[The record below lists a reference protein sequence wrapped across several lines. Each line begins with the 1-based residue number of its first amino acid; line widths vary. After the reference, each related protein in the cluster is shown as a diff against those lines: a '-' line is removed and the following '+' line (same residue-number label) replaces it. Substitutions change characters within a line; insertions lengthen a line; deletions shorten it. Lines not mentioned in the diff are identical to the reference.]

1 MHNSKSLFASNPRL
15 IALFKTISK
24 IAGAIAIFAGML
36 VLVGWQTNSTV
47 LKSIFPGLVTMKANT
62 ALAFVLS
69 GLSLWL
75 MADIAVSQRTLRIA
89 QSLAFAAGLISLFT
103 LCEYLFSWDLGI
115 DQLLFNDTA
124 SGSSPPGRMAFATAA
139 SFLAIGLAMLFIKSR
154 SGFGLA
160 QFLALL
166 AAFISMVALI
176 AYIYD
181 VKSLY
186 AVSPYSTMALHT
198 SIIFIVLS
206 FGLLF
211 SQPERGLMAII
222 ASDTAGGITMRRLLP
237 AAIGIP
243 VVVGYVRL
251 MGERSGFYD
260 FEFGLAL
267 MTVSSITL
275 LLISVWWNSRSLYQ
289 IDIERKDAENEIRK
303 LNEELEQR
311 VLQRTAQL
319 EAANKELEAFSYS
332 VSHDLRSPLRA
343 IDGFSKIVIEGYYDK
358 LDEEGKRL
366 LNVIRGNTQKMGQ
379 LIDDLLTLSRLG
391 RKEMQ
396 ISDIDMTG
404 LAKAVFEE
412 LKADVGQRNIGF
424 NIKTLPSAFA
434 DRQLIHQAFT
444 NLLSNAIKFTSQ
456 KEGAAIEVGGWSEG
470 DENIYYVKDNGVGF
484 DMQYKNKLFGVFQRL
499 HSESEFEG
507 IGVGLAIVHRIIH
520 RHGGRLWAEG
530 EVNKGAA
537 FYFTIP
543 KKERREI
550 WEV

>member
-1 MHNSKSLFASNPRL
+1 MISQSDPRL
-15 IALFKTISK
+15 IALFRTISK
-24 IAGAIAIFAGML
+24 IAGAITVFAGVI
-36 VLVGWQTNSTV
+36 VLFGWIMDITA
-47 LKSIFPGLVTMKANT
+47 LKSVFSGLVSMKANT

-75 MADIAVSQRTLRIA
+75 MADTAVSRQSLRIT
-89 QSLAFAAGLISLFT
+89 QILASAVGLIGLLT
-103 LCEYLFSWDLGI
+103 LCEYLFGWDMGI

-124 SGSSPPGRMAFATAA
+124 SGSSPPGRMAFVTAA
-139 SFLAIGLAMLFIKSR
+139 NFAAIGLALLTLKTR
-154 SGFGLA
+154 RGFGAA
-160 QFLALL
+160 QFLTLS

-251 MGERSGFYD
+251 MGEQAGFYD
-260 FEFGLAL
+260 IGFGLAL
-267 MTVSSITL
+267 MVVASITL
-275 LLISVWWNSRSLYQ
+275 LVISVWWNSRSLYQ

-319 EAANKELEAFSYS
+319 EAVNKELEAFSYS

-343 IDGFSKIVIEGYYDK
+343 IDGFSKIVIEGYYDE
-358 LDEEGKRL
+358 LDEEGRRL
-366 LNVIRGNTQKMGQ
+366 LNIVRDNTQKMGQ
-379 LIDDLLTLSRLG
+379 LIDDLLSLSRLG
-391 RKEMQ
+391 RKEIQ
-396 ISDIDMTG
+396 ISDIDMTE
-404 LAKAVFEE
+404 LAKSVFDE
-412 LKADVGQRNIGF
+412 LKASDVQRNLQF
-424 NIKTLPSAFA
+424 DIKALPHAYG
-434 DRQLIHQAFT
+434 DRALIQQVFV
-444 NLLSNAIKFTSQ
+444 NLLSNAIKFTMPS
-456 KEGAAIEVGGWSEG
+456 KDAFVEVGGWSEG
-470 DENIYYVKDNGVGF
+470 DEDIYYVKDNGVGF

-499 HSESEFEG
+499 HSEPEFEG
-507 IGVGLAIVHRIIH
+507 IGVGLSHCPSHYSAAWRPIM
-520 RHGGRLWAEG
+520 GR
-530 EVNKGAA
+530 
-537 FYFTIP
+537 
-543 KKERREI
+543 RRG
-550 WEV
+550 